1 MILLIG
7 ATGTIG
13 SHVAGLL
20 AGRKDVRCLV
30 RSDAAAARTADW
42 GHAPVRADLAL
53 PETLGPA
60 FDGCDRVLLVTPYSP
75 DQVKLELNALD
86 AAGAAGV
93 RHLVALSAMDA
104 APGVEVAMTRGHRLV
119 ESQLVERGIP
129 HTVLRPDWF
138 ASNTAAQVDL
148 IRGGVI
154 TYPHGD
160 AVTGTVHP
168 ADVAEVAVAALTAD
182 QPWNRTVELT
192 GPEAL
197 SFRQSAER
205 VEAVTGRPLTFLEAS
220 PADWRGGL
228 VAAGVERWYADALVE
243 LLDGYAQR
251 TGDPVRSGVPDVLGR
266 PARSFDEYV
275 RDELRL

>member
-13 SHVAGLL
+13 SHVARLL

-42 GHAPVRADLAL
+42 DHAPVRADLAL

-60 FDGCDRVLLVTPYSP
+60 FAGCDRVLLVTSYSP

-93 RHLVALSAMDA
+93 RHLVVLSAMDA

>member
-13 SHVAGLL
+13 SHVARLL